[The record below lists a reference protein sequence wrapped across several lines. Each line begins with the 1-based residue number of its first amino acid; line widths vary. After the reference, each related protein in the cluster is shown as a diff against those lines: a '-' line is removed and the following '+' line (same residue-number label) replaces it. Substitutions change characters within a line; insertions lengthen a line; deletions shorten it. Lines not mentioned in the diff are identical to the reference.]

1 MEYRMRPVNNG
12 WVVYIDPDTH
22 AALPF
27 GEFVFDSIREMA
39 EWLAQRHGEA
49 GPRKLIED
57 WH

>member
-1 MEYRMRPVNNG
+1 MEYLLTPAANG
-12 WVVYIDPDTH
+12 WLLRFHPEPGAPAMVY
-22 AALPF
+22 
-27 GEFVFDSIREMA
+27 VFDSIREMA